1 VVGIKG
7 DELIERPKLPEEY
20 YGDEEEEDYSD
31 D

>member
-20 YGDEEEEDYSD
+20 YDDEEEEEYSD